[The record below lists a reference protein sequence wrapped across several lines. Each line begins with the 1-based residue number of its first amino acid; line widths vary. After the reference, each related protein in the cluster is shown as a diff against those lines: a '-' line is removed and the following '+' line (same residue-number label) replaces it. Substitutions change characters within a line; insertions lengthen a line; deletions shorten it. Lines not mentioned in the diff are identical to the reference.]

1 MGLHRA
7 DKTGRVIGT
16 HGVVMLSTRTG
27 GRGAVAQD
35 LQRAQHT
42 LRVVR

>member
-16 HGVVMLSTRTG
+16 HGVVMLSTRAG

-35 LQRAQHT
+35 FKRTQHT